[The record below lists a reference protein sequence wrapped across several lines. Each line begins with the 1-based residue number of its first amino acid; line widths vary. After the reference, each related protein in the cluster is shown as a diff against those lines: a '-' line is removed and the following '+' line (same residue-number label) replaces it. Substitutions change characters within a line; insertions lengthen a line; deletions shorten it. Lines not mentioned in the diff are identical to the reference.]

1 MIQAEARTV
10 AQCVDE
16 ATALLLEAVN
26 ATSDEEQQRLLA
38 RMLFWADAASAI
50 ASHNKTV
57 ARQGA

>member
-26 ATSDEEQQRLLA
+26 AKSDEEQQRLLA
-38 RMLFWADAASAI
+38 RMLFLADAARVLARHDRAVSAP
-50 ASHNKTV
+50 A
-57 ARQGA
+57 